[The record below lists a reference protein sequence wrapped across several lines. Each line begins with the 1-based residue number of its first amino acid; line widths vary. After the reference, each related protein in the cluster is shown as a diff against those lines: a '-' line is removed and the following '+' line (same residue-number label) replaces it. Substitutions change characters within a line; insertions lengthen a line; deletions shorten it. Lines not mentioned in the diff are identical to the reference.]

1 MKYPSLSWMVKSL
14 KKLGFIFPQIRKFDD
29 LIDTPNSKTG
39 KMGRKL
45 VVDEN
50 EQNLIYEN
58 IAYCGYTTNPN
69 ILLTTTFQK
78 VIGWTELVAPVNTT
92 HSNGTFKSLIDGIFE
107 WHLERIYTNADNSP
121 LMPITLALEVRKN
134 GISVFNRELIIG
146 AATNPSEPNA
156 SAFTSPFIFAI
167 SANDTFEFFVKASM
181 GAVNPISTRLVRMQM
196 TANKIHEIM
205 N

>member
-29 LIDTPNSKTG
+29 LTDTPNSKTG

-50 EQNLIYEN
+50 EQNLIYED
-58 IAYCGYTTNPN
+58 IGYCGYTTAPN
-69 ILLTTTFQK
+69 ILLTTSFQK
-78 VIGWTELVAPVNTT
+78 VTGWTELVAPVNTT
-92 HSNGTFKSLIDGIFE
+92 YLNGTFTSLIDGIFE
-107 WHLERIYTNADNSP
+107 WHLERIYTNSDNSP
-121 LMPITLALEVRKN
+121 LTPITLALEVRKN
-134 GISVFNRELIIG
+134 GIAVFNRELIIS

-167 SANDTFEFFVKASM
+167 SANDTFEFFVKATM
-181 GAVNPISTRLVRMQM
+181 GVISPISTRLVRMQM